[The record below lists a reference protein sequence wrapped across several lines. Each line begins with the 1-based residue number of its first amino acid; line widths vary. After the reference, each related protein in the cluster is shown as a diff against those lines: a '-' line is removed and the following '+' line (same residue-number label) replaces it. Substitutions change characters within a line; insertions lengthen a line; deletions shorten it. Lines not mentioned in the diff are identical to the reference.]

1 MFSNGST
8 AMDGLSGSG
17 GAALSL
23 SLSALDAPARTA
35 KARTG
40 LAMFL
45 SCCSPRSSKPTS
57 SLLSTSLYTFSEIR
71 MPPGSAAPSS
81 RTAMLIPSPKR
92 SPSAPTITSPR
103 LTPMRSLRELRPD
116 AMPSCI
122 STAHRTAADGL
133 ANSANAP
140 SPVVL
145 ISRPSWRERPGSIT
159 SRFSRSNSA

>member
-1 MFSNGST
+1 MRSRVNSVSADRLGNVLELLFATLLEANLQL
-8 AMDGLSGSG
+8 AFDFAVHLLRNQD
-17 GAALSL
+17 AARIG
-23 SLSALDAPARTA
+23 D
-35 KARTG
+35 
-40 LAMFL
+40 
-45 SCCSPRSSKPTS
+45 
-57 SLLSTSLYTFSEIR
+57 
-71 MPPGSAAPSS
+71 PPPS

-103 LTPMRSLRELRPD
+103 LTPIPSVRELRPD

-145 ISRPSWRERPGSIT
+145 ISRPSWQERPGSMT